1 MFSGKSQRVEV
12 DPFEPDQ
19 FRRHHSFG
27 LVGCCA
33 GGKLMGITRAGP
45 RKARDEDVVLG
56 YRNLELGK
64 GNKL

>member
-1 MFSGKSQRVEV
+1 
-12 DPFEPDQ
+12 
-19 FRRHHSFG
+19 
-27 LVGCCA
+27 
-33 GGKLMGITRAGP
+33 MGITRAGP